1 MRRLL
6 TVCSPVA
13 VLLPLVFSSS
23 SVAASSC
30 GTVRAH
36 YREHGT
42 RQYVEASRIR
52 ATRLSCP
59 RARGVARAWA
69 SGSRLSYD
77 PADSG
82 AGFDCT
88 YHRIGSDIG
97 TTTCRC
103 GSHVVRFDAYDSSPY
118 H

>member
-1 MRRLL
+1 MRRLMA
-6 TVCSPVA
+6 VSSPVA
-13 VLLPLVFSSS
+13 VLLAMVCSSS
-23 SVAASSC
+23 SVAALFC

-52 ATRLSCP
+52 ASRLSCP
-59 RARGVARAWA
+59 KARGVARAWA
-69 SGSRLSYD
+69 SDSRLSYD
-77 PADSG
+77 PADRG
-82 AGFDCT
+82 AGFACT
-88 YHRIGSDIG
+88 YHRIGSDVG
-97 TTTCRC
+97 TTTCRR